1 MFSDIRGFS
10 GIAEQLTPEELVR
23 LLNEYLTAM
32 TRLVLDDQGLVD
44 KYIGDAIMAVYG
56 APLSCLTM
64 RLGHATRHCIWWA
77 PCRRYNSTGA
87 RRGCPGSTLVLA
99 LIAARWSLAIWAQ
112 SCASTTPSWAMP

>member
-56 APLSCLTM
+56 AP
-64 RLGHATRHCIWWA
+64 
-77 PCRRYNSTGA
+77 P
-87 RRGCPGSTLVLA
+87 LA
-99 LIAARWSLAIWAQ
+99 
-112 SCASTTPSWAMP
+112 